1 MPKRTMDS
9 PSKMDQ
15 FLLRVEGDILSALRG
30 FAEEDGVSTSRLM
43 RDILGAYVDSATE
56 AAASPKAV
64 KKREKEWW
72 L

>member
-30 FAEEDGVSTSRLM
+30 FAEEDGVSTSQLM
-43 RDILGAYVDSATE
+43 RDILKSYVDSAAKIDT
-56 AAASPKAV
+56 SKVV

>member
-1 MPKRTMDS
+1 MDS
-9 PSKMDQ
+9 PSKKVQ

-30 FAEEDGVSTSRLM
+30 FAEEDGVSTSQLL
-43 RDILGAYVDSATE
+43 RDILKSYVDSAAKIDT
-56 AAASPKAV
+56 SKVV

>member
-1 MPKRTMDS
+1 
-9 PSKMDQ
+9 MDQ

-30 FAEEDGVSTSRLM
+30 FAEEDGVSTSQLM
-43 RDILGAYVDSATE
+43 RDILKSYVDSAAKIDT
-56 AAASPKAV
+56 SKVV

>member
-30 FAEEDGVSTSRLM
+30 FAEEDGVSTSQLM
-43 RDILGAYVDSATE
+43 RDVLKAYVDSA
-56 AAASPKAV
+56 AKVAPSKVV

>member
-1 MPKRTMDS
+1 MTKRTMDS
-9 PSKMDQ
+9 PSKKVQ

-43 RDILGAYVDSATE
+43 RDILGAYVDSA
-56 AAASPKAV
+56 AKIDPSKVV

>member
-1 MPKRTMDS
+1 MTKRTMDS

-30 FAEEDGVSTSRLM
+30 FAEEDGVSTSQLM
-43 RDILGAYVDSATE
+43 RDILKSYVDSAAKIDT
-56 AAASPKAV
+56 SKVV

>member
-30 FAEEDGVSTSRLM
+30 FAEEDGVSTSQLL
-43 RDILGAYVDSATE
+43 RDILKAYVDSAAKIDT
-56 AAASPKAV
+56 SKVV